1 MANSTIILGLA
12 KTGTTGQYKLIK
24 QSTRARFGDVLAVFE
39 PNRRALM
46 KSLALAATR
55 GEPVVTKVMMAR
67 EADLLVPYR
76 AFSKRVMVV
85 RDPRDMIV
93 SFMLFRPMLL
103 DKSLPPQEL
112 SRRFNRFL
120 DAIRARVEGG
130 GESVCSIHALA
141 NQLKAGGVN
150 WHRIADLME
159 RKIQLQAETSFH
171 VSTYEDFVN
180 GSLDGLLDYLDAKA
194 DADPALT
201 EIKQGADTSS
211 DWLSH
216 ISRSGR
222 TGEWRSWFTK
232 DDINFF
238 RPLLARYMNHFGYED
253 DWDIS
258 ERSVIAPESTVDYL
272 EKKFAQLTSQM
283 SAVQRTVKEDGM
295 VEADLPL
302 ITQKADDGDIGCIHS
317 LIKFHAARGEEG
329 AREADHWRHKA
340 ALLGQPPV

>member
-1 MANSTIILGLA
+1 VKNSTIILGLA
-12 KTGTTGQYKLIK
+12 KTGTTGQYKLVK
-24 QSTRARFGDVLAVFE
+24 QITRERYGDVLAVFE

-46 KSLALAATR
+46 KSLAIAAVK

-67 EADLLVPYR
+67 EADLLVSYR

-103 DKSLPPQEL
+103 DKNLPEQEL

-120 DAIRARVEGG
+120 DAIRARVQGG
-130 GESVCSIHALA
+130 SESVCSIHALA
-141 NQLKAGGVN
+141 NQLRAGGVN
-150 WHRIADLME
+150 WHRIAELME
-159 RKIQLQAETSFH
+159 RKMQLQSETSFH
-171 VSTYEDFVN
+171 VSTYEDFVG
-180 GSLDGLLDYLDAKA
+180 GSLDGLLDYLDARA
-194 DADPALT
+194 PADPAAPG
-201 EIKQGADTSS
+201 INPGADTSS

-238 RPLLARYMNHFGYED
+238 RPLLSRYMNHFGYQD

-258 ERSVIAPESTVDYL
+258 GASPIAPESTVDYL
-272 EKKFAQLTSQM
+272 EKKFAQLTSQT
-283 SAVQRTVKEDGM
+283 SAVQRTVNEDGM

-317 LIKFHAARGEEG
+317 LIRFHAQRGADG
-329 AREADHWRHKA
+329 AQQVDHWQHKA
-340 ALLGQPPV
+340 ALLGQPLT